1 MGLFHRR
8 GGSDP
13 SGPGPGG
20 SGGGPGTGPDGAG
33 AGATVPAGTGA
44 GAGGPGAG
52 AELTPEAAAEEL
64 AALTREMEEGS
75 QASRRR
81 ALGRATAL
89 VVSTGRAL
97 GRGGARTARAT
108 MVGGRAT
115 TERLLQAAP
124 RIPVRDLATLRSQ
137 HPGAQDPEALA
148 DLLVTGATRA
158 SAAVGAGVGAAAMLP
173 VPPAMAAEIAA
184 ETLVVAAVEIKLIA
198 ELHQVYGVP
207 AVGTAAQRTT
217 AYVTAWADRRGIDRT
232 ALTSPAGLTAMAG
245 LAVGSEVRSKVR
257 KRLTRSTLRKL
268 PSMVP
273 LMVGAALGATM
284 NRRDT
289 GRLAARVRSDLRKRG
304 SAPEGYWEAAE
315 PSGGRG
321 PRKREDVDL
330 GAVGDGGRTGSSE
343 GGIPMSMLDKLKNM
357 IKGHEDTARQGVDK
371 AGDAVD
377 AKTGNKYQGHV
388 DTAQQKISDQLGE
401 QPPEQR

>member
-13 SGPGPGG
+13 SEPGPWPGG
-20 SGGGPGTGPDGAG
+20 SGDGPGTGPGPGPDGGDGDGGATGTGAG
-33 AGATVPAGTGA
+33 GVGA
-44 GAGGPGAG
+44 GAGGVG

-108 MVGGRAT
+108 VAGGRAT

-137 HPGAQDPEALA
+137 HPKAQDPEALA
-148 DLLVTGATRA
+148 DLLVTGAVRA

-207 AVGTAAQRTT
+207 ATGTAAQRTT
-217 AYVTAWADRRGIDRT
+217 AYVTAWADRRGIDRA
-232 ALTSPAGLTAMAG
+232 ALASPAGLTAMAG

-273 LMVGAALGATM
+273 LMVGAALGAAL
-284 NRRDT
+284 NKRDT
-289 GRLAARVRSDLRKRG
+289 GRLATRVRADLRKRG
-304 SAPEGYWEAAE
+304 GAPEGYWEAAG
-315 PSGGRG
+315 PSGGAG
-321 PRKREDVDL
+321 P
-330 GAVGDGGRTGSSE
+330 GR
-343 GGIPMSMLDKLKNM
+343 
-357 IKGHEDTARQGVDK
+357 R
-371 AGDAVD
+371 
-377 AKTGNKYQGHV
+377 
-388 DTAQQKISDQLGE
+388 
-401 QPPEQR
+401 